1 MTESITSTD
10 GRLQIMRHS
19 IVYPTMGPKGVQ
31 GAVKNLG
38 DTPASAEI
46 KVEFYD
52 DAGSVLGQ
60 SSGVFQD
67 IAPGE
72 VRLFDIWAERL
83 PNMYEV
89 ESHKI
94 ISLRNVSQSES

>member
-1 MTESITSTD
+1 MVEPITSPD
-10 GRLQIMRHS
+10 GKLQIIRHS

-52 DAGSVLGQ
+52 DTGSALGQ
-60 SSGVFQD
+60 STGVIKD
-67 IAPGE
+67 IAPDE
-72 VRLFDIWAERL
+72 VRLFEIWAERL

-89 ESHKI
+89 ETHKI
-94 ISLRNVSQSES
+94 ISLRNVAQSAS